1 MANLFK
7 GFKQVIA
14 NEGMTLENG
23 YLYLVRT
30 NENKAD
36 GYLYLNG
43 KKYGTAADVKA
54 ELLGN
59 IAEGDAKTFEAV
71 NLVINELAETIGD
84 DTKGLVKEVA
94 TLRADIESLSGGE
107 GSISTQI
114 NNAIQALDLPNTYE
128 EKGAAAT
135 AETNAKAYADG
146 LAANYD
152 AAGAAATAAATAE
165 ANAKAYTDELANG
178 AVKTN
183 TEAIAT
189 LNGTGEGSV
198 DKKVADAIAEVVANA
213 PENLDTLKEIADYIA
228 SDPQGVAELSN
239 KVTTLE
245 GKAHTH
251 DNKEV
256 IDGIT
261 AEKVEAWDGSEAA
274 AKAYADGL
282 AANYDAAGAAA
293 TAETNAKAYADGLA
307 SNYDA
312 AGAADAAETAA
323 KAYADGLASN
333 YDEAGAAAAAETN
346 AKAYADGLAAN
357 YDAAGA
363 AATAETNAKAYADG
377 LAANYDAAGAAAT
390 AEANAKTH
398 ADGLNTAMNT
408 RVEELEADS
417 HEHTNKAELDLIQS
431 GDVAKWNAAIT
442 VDGDDV
448 D

>member
-71 NLVINELAETIGD
+71 NLAINELAETIGD

-94 TLRADIESLSGGE
+94 TLRADMESLSGGE

-114 NNAIQALDLPNTYE
+114 SNAIQALDLPNTYE
-128 EKGAAAT
+128 EKGAAEA
-135 AETNAKAYADG
+135 AEIAAKAYADG

-152 AAGAAATAAATAE
+152 AAGTAASAE
-165 ANAKAYTDELANG
+165 AAAKAYTDALANG

-239 KVTTLE
+239 KVTALE

-261 AEKVEAWDGSEAA
+261 ATKVAAWDGAEAA

-282 AANYDAAGAAA
+282 AANYDAAGTAA
-293 TAETNAKAYADGLA
+293 TAETNAKA
-307 SNYDA
+307 
-312 AGAADAAETAA
+312 
-323 KAYADGLASN
+323 
-333 YDEAGAAAAAETN
+333 
-346 AKAYADGLAAN
+346 
-357 YDAAGA
+357 
-363 AATAETNAKAYADG
+363 
-377 LAANYDAAGAAAT
+377 
-390 AEANAKTH
+390 H

-408 RVEELEADS
+408 RVEELEGDS
-417 HEHTNKAELDLIQS
+417 HEHTNKSELDLIQS

-442 VDGDDV
+442 VDGDDI

>member
-1 MANLFK
+1 MANFN

-14 NEGMTLENG
+14 KEGMTFENG
-23 YLYLVRT
+23 YLYFVRT
-30 NENKAD
+30 NTDKKD

-43 KKYGTAADVKA
+43 KKYATAEDVKA
-54 ELLGN
+54 ELLGSITEN
-59 IAEGDAKTFEAV
+59 DAKTFEAV
-71 NLVINELAETIGD
+71 NLAINELAETIGD
-84 DTKGLVKEVA
+84 DTKGLVKEIA
-94 TLRADIESLSGGE
+94 TLRADMESLSGGE

-114 NNAIQALDLPNTYE
+114 NNAIQALNLPNTYE
-128 EKGAAAT
+128 EKGAAAS
-135 AETNAKAYADG
+135 AETA
-146 LAANYD
+146 
-152 AAGAAATAAATAE
+152 
-165 ANAKAYTDELANG
+165 AKAYTDELANG

-189 LNGTGEGSV
+189 LNGTGEGSI

-261 AEKVEAWDGSEAA
+261 ATKVAAWDGAEAA

-282 AANYDAAGAAA
+282 ATNYDAAGAAEAAETSAKAYAVGLAANYDAAGTAA
-293 TAETNAKAYADGLA
+293 TAETNAKA
-307 SNYDA
+307 
-312 AGAADAAETAA
+312 
-323 KAYADGLASN
+323 
-333 YDEAGAAAAAETN
+333 
-346 AKAYADGLAAN
+346 
-357 YDAAGA
+357 
-363 AATAETNAKAYADG
+363 
-377 LAANYDAAGAAAT
+377 
-390 AEANAKTH
+390 H

-408 RVEELEADS
+408 RVEELEGDS
-417 HEHTNKAELDLIQS
+417 HEHTNKSELDLIQS

-442 VDGDDV
+442 VDGDDI

>member
-71 NLVINELAETIGD
+71 NLAINELAETIGD

-94 TLRADIESLSGGE
+94 TLRADMESLSGGE

-114 NNAIQALDLPNTYE
+114 SNAIQALDLPNTYE
-128 EKGAAAT
+128 EKGAAEA
-135 AETNAKAYADG
+135 AEIAAKAYADG

-152 AAGAAATAAATAE
+152 AAGAAATAE
-165 ANAKAYTDELANG
+165 SNAKAYTDELANG

-251 DNKEV
+251 ENKEV
-256 IDGIT
+256 IDEIT
-261 AEKVEAWDGSEAA
+261 AEKVAAWDGSEAA

-293 TAETNAKAYADGLA
+293 TAESNAKAYTDEVADELSGLA
-307 SNYDA
+307 STLITNKVENV
-312 AGAADAAETAA
+312 ETSV
-323 KAYADGLASN
+323 KEYADQV
-333 YDEAGAAAAAETN
+333 
-346 AKAYADGLAAN
+346 
-357 YDAAGA
+357 
-363 AATAETNAKAYADG
+363 AATAELRAKSYTDGRLETVELRIATNTQ
-377 LAANYDAAGAAAT
+377 NIST
-390 AEANAKTH
+390 AEANAKAH

-408 RVEELEADS
+408 RVEALEAID
-417 HEHTNKAELDLIQS
+417 HEHANKTELDLIQS

>member
-71 NLVINELAETIGD
+71 NLAINELAETIGD

-94 TLRADIESLSGGE
+94 TLRADMESLSGGE

-135 AETNAKAYADG
+135 AEAAAKAYADG

-152 AAGAAATAAATAE
+152 EAGAAATAEAAAKAYADGLAVNYDEAGAAAAAETAAKAYADSLAANYDEAGAAATAE
-165 ANAKAYTDELANG
+165 AAAKAYTDALANG

-228 SDPQGVAELSN
+228 SDPQGVAALSN
-239 KVTTLE
+239 KVTALE
-245 GKAHTH
+245 DKAHTH

-261 AEKVEAWDGSEAA
+261 AEKVAAWDGSEAA
-274 AKAYADGL
+274 AQAYADGL
-282 AANYDAAGAAA
+282 AANYDAAGAA
-293 TAETNAKAYADGLA
+293 E
-307 SNYDA
+307 
-312 AGAADAAETAA
+312 AAETAA
-323 KAYADGLASN
+323 KAYADGLAAN
-333 YDEAGAAAAAETN
+333 YDEAGSAATAEAAAKAYADGLATNYDTAGAAAAAETA
-346 AKAYADGLAAN
+346 AKA
-357 YDAAGA
+357 
-363 AATAETNAKAYADG
+363 
-377 LAANYDAAGAAAT
+377 
-390 AEANAKTH
+390 H

-408 RVEELEADS
+408 RVEALEGDS
-417 HEHTNKAELDLIQS
+417 HEHANKAELDLIQS

>member
-1 MANLFK
+1 M
-7 GFKQVIA
+7 
-14 NEGMTLENG
+14 EN
-23 YLYLVRT
+23 
-30 NENKAD
+30 
-36 GYLYLNG
+36 
-43 KKYGTAADVKA
+43 
-54 ELLGN
+54 
-59 IAEGDAKTFEAV
+59 
-71 NLVINELAETIGD
+71 
-84 DTKGLVKEVA
+84 
-94 TLRADIESLSGGE
+94 LSGGE

-114 NNAIQALDLPNTYE
+114 SNADQALDLPNTYE
-128 EKGAAAT
+128 EKGAAA
-135 AETNAKAYADG
+135 
-146 LAANYD
+146 
-152 AAGAAATAAATAE
+152 GAAAASETA
-165 ANAKAYTDELANG
+165 AKAYTSSLANG

-239 KVTTLE
+239 KVTALE

-261 AEKVEAWDGSEAA
+261 AEKVAAWDGSEAA

-282 AANYDAAGAAA
+282 AANYD
-293 TAETNAKAYADGLA
+293 
-307 SNYDA
+307 
-312 AGAADAAETAA
+312 
-323 KAYADGLASN
+323 
-333 YDEAGAAAAAETN
+333 EAGAAAAAETA
-346 AKAYADGLAAN
+346 AKEHADQV
-357 YDAAGA
+357 
-363 AATAETNAKAYADG
+363 
-377 LAANYDAAGAAAT
+377 AAT
-390 AEANAKTH
+390 AEANAKEH

-408 RVEELEADS
+408 RVEALEAID
-417 HEHTNKAELDLIQS
+417 HEHANKTELDLIQS